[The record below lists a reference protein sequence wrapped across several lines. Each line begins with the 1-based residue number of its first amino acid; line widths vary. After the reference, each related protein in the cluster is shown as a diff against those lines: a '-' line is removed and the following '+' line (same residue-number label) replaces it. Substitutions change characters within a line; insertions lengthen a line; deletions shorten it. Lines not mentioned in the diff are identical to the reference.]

1 MNKNGS
7 APRSGLEDREAL
19 TQNLLLAGCLPAHL
33 ERLLLRLIWISNE
46 QGNAWIGEA
55 ELARTL
61 RVTARAVHASV
72 KQLIEFGF
80 VEHRRPRRPQA
91 GEVGVYHL
99 HPSTISA
106 AIQPYL
112 RRHLPRA
119 QHRDP
124 LRLRSNTMEQQYG
137 ERL

>member
-1 MNKNGS
+1 MNNERAALS
-7 APRSGLEDREAL
+7 SGLEGREAL
-19 TQNLLLAGCLPAHL
+19 TQNLLLAGCFQPHH
-33 ERLLLRLIWISNE
+33 ERLLLRLIWISNK
-46 QGNAWIGEA
+46 QANAWIGEA

-61 RVTARAVHASV
+61 HVTARAVHATV
-72 KQLIEFGF
+72 KQLIELGF

-99 HPSTISA
+99 HTSTISA
-106 AIQPYL
+106 AIHPYL
-112 RRHLPRA
+112 RRHIPMA

-124 LRLRSNTMEQQYG
+124 LRLRANSMEAAYG

>member
-1 MNKNGS
+1 MNNERAALS
-7 APRSGLEDREAL
+7 SGLEGREAL

-33 ERLLLRLIWISNE
+33 ERLLLRLVWVANK

-61 RVTARAVHASV
+61 HVTARAVHAAV

-99 HPSTISA
+99 HTSTISA
-106 AIQPYL
+106 AIHPYL
-112 RRHLPRA
+112 RRHIPRA

-124 LRLRSNTMEQQYG
+124 LRLRANSMEAAYG